1 MNPASANPNA
11 EMKRHLVACL
21 RAAID
26 AVEPSTLVATSLRTA
41 PLRGR
46 PAGEGRA
53 PGSSVYLLAVGK
65 ASLAMTRGALEVL
78 EDSLSAGLM
87 VLPTG
92 YPDDSLP
99 GVEIVRGEHP
109 VPGEGS
115 AAAGERVAAFCRA
128 LPPNA
133 QVLCLI
139 SGGASSLLAL
149 PAQGVSLDDLGRTT
163 ALLLEAGATID
174 ELNTVRKHLDDIKG
188 GGLAQLM
195 EGADVRALILSDV
208 VGDRLDVIA
217 SGPLSPDPTTYEEA
231 TLLLKARGVSATVP
245 EAVIRHLEE
254 GAEGKRAETPSDG
267 DPCFERVET
276 VIVGNGAL
284 AARAA
289 AETAES
295 LGYHTR
301 VLTTGLVG
309 EAREV
314 GADLAVQAKNVR
326 AGQEGPA
333 LPACLVAAGETT
345 VTVVGPGRGGR
356 NLELVLGA
364 AVELQGHPEI
374 AMGSA
379 GTDGVDG
386 SSDTAGAIVTPDT
399 LARSRAK
406 GLDPERALREN
417 NSHEFFEALG
427 DGILTGPTGTNAGDV
442 QVVLVRGAP
451 RSGGQATSS

>member
-1 MNPASANPNA
+1 VSPASSAHPNA
-11 EMKRHLVACL
+11 EMKRQVEVCL

-26 AVEPSTLVATSLRTA
+26 AVEPSTLVATSLRIA

-46 PAGEGRA
+46 PAGQGRA

-65 ASLAMTRGALEVL
+65 ASLGMTRGALEVL
-78 EDSLSAGLM
+78 EESLSAGLV

-109 VPGEGS
+109 IPGQGS
-115 AAAGERVAAFCRA
+115 ARAGGRVDAFCRA

-139 SGGASSLLAL
+139 SGGSSSLLTL
-149 PAQGVSLDDLGRTT
+149 PAQGVSLDDLRRTT
-163 ALLLEAGATID
+163 ALLLGAGATID

-188 GGLAQLM
+188 GRLAQLM
-195 EGADVRALILSDV
+195 EGAEVRALILSDV

-217 SGPLSPDPTTYEEA
+217 SGLLTPDPTTYQEA
-231 TLLLKARGVSATVP
+231 IGVLKARGVWETVP
-245 EAVIRHLEE
+245 GAVIRHLEE
-254 GAEGKRAETPSDG
+254 GAVGNRVETPSDG
-267 DPCFERVET
+267 DPCFVRVET

-289 AETAES
+289 AETAEG

-301 VLTTGLVG
+301 VLTTELVG

-314 GADLAVQAKNVR
+314 GEELAVQAKNVH
-326 AGQEGPA
+326 AGHEAPA

-364 AVELQGHPEI
+364 AVALEGHPEI
-374 AMGSA
+374 AIGSA

-386 SSDTAGAIVTPDT
+386 SSDAAGAVVAPDT
-399 LARSRAK
+399 LARSRAM
-406 GLDPERALREN
+406 GLDAERTLLKN

-427 DGILTGPTGTNAGDV
+427 DAILTGPTGTNVGDV
-442 QVVLVRGAP
+442 QVVLVREAP
-451 RSGGQATSS
+451 LSE